1 MGAQRMGDHAQRGG
15 GVEDDGR
22 VAPGDIRSFY
32 ESMVRVLPC
41 AECCRHAIAY
51 LGRHPVPLTSKGD
64 LCRWVWQFHNAVN
77 VRTSA
82 SDRCA
87 TGPGNRRRRRSPR
100 VAMLVATA
108 LALLLVIS
116 ALPRR
121 HSLAT

>member
-1 MGAQRMGDHAQRGG
+1 MASTLDIRVWGPNAWGIMHSVAEAW
-15 GVEDDGR
+15 EDDGR

-41 AECCRHAIAY
+41 AECRRHAIAY

-77 VRTSA
+77 VRTGKRPVRYR
-82 SDRCA
+82 DRV
-87 TGPGNRRRRRSPR
+87 RRRRRSPR

-108 LALLLVIS
+108 LALL
-116 ALPRR
+116 R
-121 HSLAT
+121 